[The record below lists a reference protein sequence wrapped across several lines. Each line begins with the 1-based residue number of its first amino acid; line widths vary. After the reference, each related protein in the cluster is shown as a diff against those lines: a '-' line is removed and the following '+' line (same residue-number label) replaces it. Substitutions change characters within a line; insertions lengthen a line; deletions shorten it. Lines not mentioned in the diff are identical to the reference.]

1 MPWVLK
7 WWHGDSQKGR
17 SEVARSPYLNLLP
30 VLLEA
35 GFVFYCDA
43 WRRKAPFLY
52 LSSKTFGEI
61 AISISEGQ
69 WYG

>member
-1 MPWVLK
+1 M
-7 WWHGDSQKGR
+7 
-17 SEVARSPYLNLLP
+17 ARSPYLYFLS

-61 AISISEGQ
+61 AISISEAR